1 MVERSSSAG
10 LDSCGERGGDV
21 AGEGAGART
30 AGSSARFANP
40 ADDGDTDGSEG
51 GGTIVGRKN
60 PIGLCADRFLLLDVE
75 SFSQDSAFRTDFG
88 GKRNM
93 AKYVVAGTEDGG
105 GGFSGEFKVVAEE
118 SQAVS
123 SGEDLYPSSA
133 SVV

>member
-51 GGTIVGRKN
+51 GGTF
-60 PIGLCADRFLLLDVE
+60 IG
-75 SFSQDSAFRTDFG
+75 
-88 GKRNM
+88 
-93 AKYVVAGTEDGG
+93 
-105 GGFSGEFKVVAEE
+105 
-118 SQAVS
+118 
-123 SGEDLYPSSA
+123 
-133 SVV
+133 